1 MLISMTRC
9 SRVPVFLYLIL
20 LITLSASLIVPGL
33 AQSPPSTNVF
43 VPVASYGDT
52 NVEQWSSTIG
62 GNFVQ
67 AYLMFWTPTPLL
79 ILSVSMYVQ
88 YSGSDGSQCMR
99 FGVYLDNGNGSPA
112 GEPLVAAT
120 WNAYCLHGSASWGPG
135 WETWR
140 LRPGDFLNLTQPG
153 TYWLAVLASQTYGN
167 VYHYAYSSSYD
178 YTYGYATYF
187 FPTSF
192 DQGFPTIFSTSPT
205 WEGNGPYSIYV
216 TGVP

>member
-1 MLISMTRC
+1 MSVSMT
-9 SRVPVFLYLIL
+9 SRSRLRPIFYVIL
-20 LITLSASLIVPGL
+20 LIALASGFMLPRISA
-33 AQSPPSTNVF
+33 APPNFNVY

-52 NVEQWSSTIG
+52 NIEQWTSTIG
-62 GNFVQ
+62 GDMVQ
-67 AYLMFWTPTPLL
+67 AYLLFSTPTPLL

-112 GEPLVAAT
+112 GQPLIAST
-120 WNAYCLHGSASWGPG
+120 WNAYCLHGSVSWGPA

-140 LRPGDFLNLTQPG
+140 LRPFDYMNISQPG
-153 TYWLAVLASQTYGN
+153 TYWLTVLAPQTYGSI
-167 VYHYAYSSSYD
+167 YHYAYSSSYD
-178 YTYGYATYF
+178 YTYAYATYF

-192 DQGFPTIFSTSPT
+192 TQGFPTIFSTTPA

>member
-1 MLISMTRC
+1 MTSC
-9 SRVPVFLYLIL
+9 SRFTSILYLML
-20 LITLSASLIVPGL
+20 LIVLSASLVVPRIS
-33 AQSPPSTNVF
+33 AQNFNVY
-43 VPVASYGDT
+43 VPLASYGDM
-52 NVEQWSSTIG
+52 NIEQWSGTIG
-62 GNFVQ
+62 GNIVQ
-67 AYLMFWTPTPLL
+67 AYLMFTTPTPLL
-79 ILSVSMYVQ
+79 ITSVSMYVQ

-112 GEPLVAAT
+112 GQPLVAAT
-120 WNAYCLHGSASWGPG
+120 WNLYCLHGSVSWGPD

-140 LRPGDFLNLTQPG
+140 LRPIDFMNLTQPG
-153 TYWLAVLASQTYGN
+153 TYWLAVLATQSFGN

-187 FPTSF
+187 FTAQASS
-192 DQGFPTIFSTSPT
+192 GFPTIFSWTPA

>member
-1 MLISMTRC
+1 MLISMTSR
-9 SRVPVFLYLIL
+9 SRVWLFLYLIL
-20 LITLSASLIVPGL
+20 LIGLSISLVIPKIS
-33 AQSPPSTNVF
+33 AQNVNLF
-43 VPVASYGDT
+43 IPTTSYGDT

-62 GNFVQ
+62 GNIVQ
-67 AYLMFWTPTPLL
+67 AYLMFTVPTPLL
-79 ILSVSMYVQ
+79 IQFVSMYTQ

-99 FGVYLDNGNGSPA
+99 FGIYLDNGNGSPA

-120 WNAYCLHGSASWGPG
+120 LNVYCLHGAVTWGPG

-140 LRPGDFLNLTQPG
+140 LHPIDFLNITQPG
-153 TYWLAVLASQTYGN
+153 TYWLAVLASQTYGS

-187 FPTSF
+187 FPSTFSA
-192 DQGFPTIFSTSPT
+192 GFPTIFSTTPA

-216 TGVP
+216 SGIP